1 MNERLQ
7 PLKDY
12 VHRLRSVVEAERR
25 GDFGTNYVLD
35 GDSLVEIALAE
46 EIHALIEKRRL
57 RRSEA

>member
-1 MNERLQ
+1 MRLQ
-7 PLKDY
+7 TLKDY

-35 GDSLVEIALAE
+35 DDCLAEIAIAE